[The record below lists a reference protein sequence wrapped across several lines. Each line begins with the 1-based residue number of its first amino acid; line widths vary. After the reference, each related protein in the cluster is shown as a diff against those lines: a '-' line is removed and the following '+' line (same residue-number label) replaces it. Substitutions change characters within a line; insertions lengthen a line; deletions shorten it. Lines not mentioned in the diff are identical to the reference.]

1 MITCTPLQPILV
13 YVFVYTHIW
22 TTHTNPLVNR
32 STDLSSTL
40 KTRHVFVPYRP
51 SPVSLRLDSFCWIHQ
66 WYYPITWICIY
77 KAICIICVNWNEFIN
92 LRSRIGEPGCGSSS
106 SWEELHDQETQR
118 SLDSADKFNRI
129 TLDCQ
134 TTSGGGSRAQ
144 RFWDDYRSMCWS
156 LLSYLGRSPLE
167 SGLSLSKDKRPWT
180 QPLSMQYPIQVRSMI
195 LFFNNISLHFT
206 TFLVF

>member
-134 TTSGGGSRAQ
+134 TTSGGGSRAH
-144 RFWDDYRSMCWS
+144 
-156 LLSYLGRSPLE
+156 
-167 SGLSLSKDKRPWT
+167 SGSETIIDLC
-180 QPLSMQYPIQVRSMI
+180 VG
-195 LFFNNISLHFT
+195 LFFLIWAGRHWNLVCLCQKTKGHERSRYQCSTLFRYVVWYYFLIILVYTSLHF
-206 TFLVF
+206 